1 MKKLFQKDEVWFAVL
16 WILVYVIGFANADAI
31 SESLGMPKLLTVL
44 FGLALAVLL
53 YQFIRKNGLLEYFGL
68 CPVQGSYAG
77 YGYFLPLIL
86 ISSVNFWNGI
96 TVNCGIVEAA
106 LYILSMCLVGFL
118 EEVIFRGFLFRGMS
132 RSHVASAI
140 IVSSLTFG
148 VGHIVNLLL
157 GEPLF
162 DTLLQLIYASAIGF
176 CYTAVFYASGSILPC
191 ILSHAVVN
199 STSIFAVAP
208 EPAFF
213 VFSTVVQTV
222 ISISYGL
229 WLIRRHRIKT
239 PK

>member
-16 WILVYVIGFANADAI
+16 WILVYVIGFANADAL
-31 SESLGMPKLLTVL
+31 SEAIGIPKLLTVM
-44 FGLALAVLL
+44 FGAALTVIL
-53 YQFIRKNGLLEYFGL
+53 YPFIRKNGLLEYFGL
-68 CPVQGSYAG
+68 CPVRGSYARF
-77 YGYFLPLIL
+77 GYFLPLIL
-86 ISSVNFWNGI
+86 ISSVNFWNGV
-96 TVNCGIVEAA
+96 TLNCGLVEAV

-118 EEVIFRGFLFRGMS
+118 EEVIFRGFLFRGMC

-176 CYTAVFYASGSILPC
+176 CYTAVFYTSGSILPC

-208 EPAFF
+208 ESAFF

-222 ISISYGL
+222 ISTSYGL
-229 WLIRRHRIKT
+229 WLLHRHRIKK
-239 PK
+239 PE